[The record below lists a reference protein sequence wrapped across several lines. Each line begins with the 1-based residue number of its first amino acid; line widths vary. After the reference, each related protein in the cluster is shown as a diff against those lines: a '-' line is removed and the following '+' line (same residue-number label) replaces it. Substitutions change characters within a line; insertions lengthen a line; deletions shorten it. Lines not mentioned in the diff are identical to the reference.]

1 MRAVFSAWFT
11 ASLLAVMAL
20 LALKALAPTT
30 GQGEPV
36 DEYAQVLR
44 VHLPWLLFCVL
55 MAVAAG
61 SYVREWANGPE
72 GRRRAAR
79 SRARQFRGGLPRH
92 PVLRHRGRCGPAS
105 DRGVARR
112 RSRTGA
118 LQDAFPALGRG
129 DREHQRTGHMAE
141 EPLNAEDRHARPGTK
156 SERWVAGPCLLVLS
170 AQFLPNVG
178 ERDPVGRGPIL
189 GPARDQ
195 RLWRG
200 LRSPP

>member
-61 SYVREWANGPE
+61 SYVREWANGL
-72 GRRRAAR
+72 GRVVAA
-79 SRARQFRGGLPRH
+79 LPV
-92 PVLRHRGRCGPAS
+92 PVLGSFVAASLGIPFSDTAVGVVLHLIEASLGVVLGLALSKTLSQRWAAETVNTRERG
-105 DRGVARR
+105 
-112 RSRTGA
+112 T
-118 LQDAFPALGRG
+118 
-129 DREHQRTGHMAE
+129 
-141 EPLNAEDRHARPGTK
+141 
-156 SERWVAGPCLLVLS
+156 
-170 AQFLPNVG
+170 
-178 ERDPVGRGPIL
+178 
-189 GPARDQ
+189 
-195 RLWRG
+195 WRKN
-200 LRSPP
+200 R

>member
-61 SYVREWANGPE
+61 SYVREWANGL
-72 GRRRAAR
+72 GRVVAA
-79 SRARQFRGGLPRH
+79 LPV
-92 PVLRHRGRCGPAS
+92 PVLGSFVAAS
-105 DRGVARR
+105 
-112 RSRTGA
+112 
-118 LQDAFPALGRG
+118 
-129 DREHQRTGHMAE
+129 
-141 EPLNAEDRHARPGTK
+141 
-156 SERWVAGPCLLVLS
+156 S
-170 AQFLPNVG
+170 AS
-178 ERDPVGRGPIL
+178 
-189 GPARDQ
+189 
-195 RLWRG
+195 
-200 LRSPP
+200 RSPTPRSVWSCI